1 MSSHLPPRERPS
13 KSRLAGIAR
22 RAMIDRGLEPEFAPA
37 ALAEL
42 RAVAAAPLPSNGAR
56 DLRGLP
62 WCSID
67 NDDSLDL
74 DQLTVMDERTP
85 GAPRVL
91 VAVADVDA
99 LVRKGS
105 ALDEHA
111 AHNTTSVYTAA
122 GIFPM
127 LPEKLST
134 NLTSLNENEDRL
146 ALVIDMAIG
155 ADGALEDAHVC
166 LGLVRN
172 QAKLAY
178 NGVAA
183 WLDGQPPEPKLQA
196 RLDSLATLGDQ
207 LRAQDRIAQSM
218 RRTRQRQ
225 GALSLRTPEARP
237 VFEGD
242 TVSDLRTEVPNRAKE
257 LIEEFMVAANGA
269 VARFLEGKGFPSV
282 RRVLRSPERWERIRE
297 LAAGLG
303 EHLPETADAKALEQ
317 FLQKRCKEDPER
329 FPDLS
334 LSVVKLLGRGEYVVE
349 RRGQSA
355 PGHFGLAVRDY
366 AHSTAPNRRFP
377 DLLTQ
382 RLVKAAL
389 GLLAVPYSD
398 AELEELARHCTE
410 QENNAAKVERRVRKS
425 AAALLLAHRIGERF
439 DAMITG
445 ASPQDTWVRIERPA
459 VEGRLAHSRRGLD
472 VGDRV
477 RVRLVHTDVERGYV
491 DFELEDR

>member
-1 MSSHLPPRERPS
+1 
-13 KSRLAGIAR
+13 
-22 RAMIDRGLEPEFAPA
+22 
-37 ALAEL
+37 
-42 RAVAAAPLPSNGAR
+42 
-56 DLRGLP
+56 
-62 WCSID
+62 
-67 NDDSLDL
+67 
-74 DQLTVMDERTP
+74 
-85 GAPRVL
+85 
-91 VAVADVDA
+91 
-99 LVRKGS
+99 
-105 ALDEHA
+105 
-111 AHNTTSVYTAA
+111 
-122 GIFPM
+122 
-127 LPEKLST
+127 
-134 NLTSLNENEDRL
+134 
-146 ALVIDMAIG
+146 
-155 ADGALEDAHVC
+155 
-166 LGLVRN
+166 
-172 QAKLAY
+172 
-178 NGVAA
+178 
-183 WLDGQPPEPKLQA
+183 
-196 RLDSLATLGDQ
+196 
-207 LRAQDRIAQSM
+207 
-218 RRTRQRQ
+218 
-225 GALSLRTPEARP
+225 

-297 LAAGLG
+297 LAASLG
-303 EHLPETADAKALEQ
+303 EHLPEAADSQALEQ
-317 FLQKRCKEDPER
+317 FLQKRCREDPER

-349 RRGQSA
+349 KRGQSA

-389 GLLAVPYSD
+389 ASRAVPYSD

-445 ASPQDTWVRIERPA
+445 TSAQDTWVRIERPA